1 LNQELLFK
9 IPLLLDN
16 RKEQK
21 LQHLIMFKMKVAP
34 FIVFIATQE
43 LQARKNKVK
52 PTTKQVWSQAT
63 RAFVVLA
70 FKGSHCKM

>member
-1 LNQELLFK
+1 
-9 IPLLLDN
+9 
-16 RKEQK
+16 
-21 LQHLIMFKMKVAP
+21 MFKMKVAP